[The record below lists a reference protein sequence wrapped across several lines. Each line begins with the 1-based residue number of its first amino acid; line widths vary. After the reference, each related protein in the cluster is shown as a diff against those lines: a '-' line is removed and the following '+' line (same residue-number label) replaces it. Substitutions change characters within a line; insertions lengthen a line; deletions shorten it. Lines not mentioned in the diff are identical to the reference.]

1 VGEDA
6 HTTAG
11 QEAGATILSL
21 LNHAGNGSRDP
32 FELVIFFKLQMVT
45 VFDDFTILVWRGA
58 VQKVM
63 KRRIRTCVF
72 LNADISAGAKQAAEK
87 GGISG
92 KRPEKTPLRG

>member
-1 VGEDA
+1 MGEDA

-32 FELVIFFKLQMVT
+32 FELVIFFKSQMVT
-45 VFDDFTILVWRGA
+45 VIDGFTSSVWCGA

-63 KRRIRTCVF
+63 TKRIRTCVF
-72 LNADISAGAKQAAEK
+72 LNADIPSGAKQAAEK

-92 KRPEKTPLRG
+92 KRPEKTSLRG